1 MSIHII
7 THIMRKVKCFWVV
20 FFVDFDKKRWKKA
33 VKKEMRKTLQVVL
46 CDCLLFFGGCGIILF
61 NERKA

>member
-1 MSIHII
+1 
-7 THIMRKVKCFWVV
+7 MRKVKCFWVV
-20 FFVDFDKKRWKKA
+20 FFVDFNKKRWKKA